1 MEVTWDAGFDQH
13 RTNTAE
19 ASGSKEAAGR
29 VGCAGGGSGS
39 TVAHAGAQ

>member
-1 MEVTWDAGFDQH
+1 MEVIWDAGFNQH
-13 RTNTAE
+13 RAHTAE
-19 ASGSKEAAGR
+19 ASGDKEASGG